1 MSYEEIVVPS
11 RDLYS
16 LAVRVF
22 DVAKPKAVVKCV
34 HGMEE
39 HQNRYVEFAEFLQK
53 NGYAVVTADM
63 RGHI

>member
-16 LAVRVF
+16 LSVRVF
-22 DVAKPKAVVKCV
+22 DVDRPKAVVKFI

-39 HQNRYVEFAEFLQK
+39 YQNRYVPFAEFLQK

-63 RGHI
+63 RIAL

>member
-1 MSYEEIVVPS
+1 MSYEEVVVPS

-39 HQNRYVEFAEFLQK
+39 HQNRYVA
-53 NGYAVVTADM
+53 A
-63 RGHI
+63 